1 MINIQLVKVSRFG
14 NILSKL
20 INFSRLF
27 KNLAIFIFIQHIVS
41 LIVEF
46 LFSMLPQVLMV
57 LSF

>member
-41 LIVEF
+41 LVVQF
-46 LFSMLPQVLMV
+46 LFSMLPQEKVALN
-57 LSF
+57 F

>member
-27 KNLAIFIFIQHIVS
+27 KNLAIFIFIQHIAS
-41 LIVEF
+41 LIVGF
-46 LFSMLPQVLMV
+46 LFSMHPQALML